1 MLLQRVSQTCANVHT
16 CTRIHTHY
24 TNNLYD
30 FLPNFLV
37 KR

>member
-1 MLLQRVSQTCANVHT
+1 MLLQRVSHTCENVHT
-16 CTRIHTHY
+16 YTHKHKHY